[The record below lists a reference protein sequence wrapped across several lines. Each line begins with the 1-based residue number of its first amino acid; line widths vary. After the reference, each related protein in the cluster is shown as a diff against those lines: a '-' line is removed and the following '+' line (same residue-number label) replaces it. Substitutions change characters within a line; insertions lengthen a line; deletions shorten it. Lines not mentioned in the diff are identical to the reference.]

1 MLLYLLNILL
11 YPICTLVSALFNSDF
26 AYYEYGVLN
35 VSYVATAYTGSGVL
49 PLAEFITQTMY
60 GFATLLAPTSVVL
73 LFTLS
78 LLDIKYTTWLKKIL
92 LLLLELFI
100 VLIISYVVLKLWII

>member
-1 MLLYLLNILL
+1 MFEY
-11 YPICTLVSALFNSDF
+11 ALFNTDF

-35 VSYVATAYTGSGVL
+35 VAYVTTAYTGNGVL

-60 GFATLLAPTSVVL
+60 GFAMLIAPTSVVL

-78 LLDIKYTTWLKKIL
+78 VLDIKYTTWLKKIL
-92 LLLLELFI
+92 FIILELLLVLF
-100 VLIISYVVLKLWII
+100 LSYVVLKLWVI